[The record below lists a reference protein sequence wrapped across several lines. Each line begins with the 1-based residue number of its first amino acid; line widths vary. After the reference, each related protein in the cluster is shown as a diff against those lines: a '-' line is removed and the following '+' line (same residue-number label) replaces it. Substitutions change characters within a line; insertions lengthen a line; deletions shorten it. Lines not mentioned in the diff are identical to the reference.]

1 MLCIINN
8 NILFYFKYI
17 RTFSFQSKTEIIK
30 LIYIS
35 LDQENINQME
45 ASIRALKF
53 VKYIQPRHWL
63 GVRKLSVNDNKKKRV
78 AVAMSGGIDSTATA
92 IMLQDQG
99 YDCIG
104 VFMKNWDVA
113 DESDGE
119 ACTLSQDKEDMEEVC
134 KLLHIPTKEVYSNL
148 PPSFIKQ
155 PFTLLVILY

>member
-1 MLCIINN
+1 
-8 NILFYFKYI
+8 
-17 RTFSFQSKTEIIK
+17 
-30 LIYIS
+30 
-35 LDQENINQME
+35 ME
-45 ASIRALKF
+45 AGIRSLMF
-53 VKYIQPRHWL
+53 VKRMQPRHWF
-63 GVRKLSVNDNKKKRV
+63 GVRKLSVNVNDNKKKRV

-134 KLLHIPTKEVYSNL
+134 KLLHIPTKEVTSISLSPLQTNHL
-148 PPSFIKQ
+148 PLF
-155 PFTLLVILY
+155 LLLGEFCQRILGQCI